1 MNSTSRLA
9 LVLAG
14 TALIAA
20 PAAAQVPDLLNALD
34 AGGRAMATGGANAA
48 TNVDTYST
56 YYNPAALAYLDT
68 RAVGLTYRNLPESRT
83 FLSGDRSDPNGR
95 TDGRGG
101 SQSVTHLGFA
111 TPISQ
116 LFGRGSGTLGIS
128 YTVGGYIDDTATATS
143 LDDDP
148 LSLTNYTLR
157 RKAKASF
164 YNVSY
169 GKAVNSS
176 LSYGV
181 GLVFAQQKIEFSE
194 QAIANDGTN
203 PAFAIDNNGSSTGT
217 GVGVLVG
224 ALYTPPSKP
233 DWTLGL
239 SFRSPIDLSGNG
251 ETEREYDTIPGRL
264 IAGATWRKEG
274 YRGGKDY
281 LLIGG
286 QVQSFFGGDSS
297 QYFDRGTQTLFGAGI
312 EYSVG
317 IEQGRVPLRVGF
329 TTVPSGGDGFTSRN
343 AFTFGFGLRPNRY
356 PVGLDVSYAVPEG
369 GGYDFS
375 VGLSYRFK

>member
-1 MNSTSRLA
+1 MMPTSRLA

-14 TALIAA
+14 TSLLAA
-20 PAAAQVPDLLNALD
+20 GASAQVPDLLNALD

-48 TNVDTYST
+48 TNVDTLST
-56 YYNPAALAYLDT
+56 YYNPAALGYLDA

-83 FLSGDRSDPNGR
+83 FLSGDRDNPNGR
-95 TDGRGG
+95 TDGRSG
-101 SQSVTHLGFA
+101 SQSIAHLGFA
-111 TPISQ
+111 TPIRE
-116 LFGRGSGTLGIS
+116 LFGRGSGTLGVS
-128 YTVGGYIDDTATATS
+128 YTLGGYIDDTATAAT

-148 LSLTNYTLR
+148 LTITNYRLR
-157 RKAKASF
+157 REAKASF
-164 YNVSY
+164 YNLSY
-169 GKAVNSS
+169 GKAVNSG
-176 LSYGV
+176 LAFGV
-181 GLVFAQQKIEFSE
+181 GLVFAEQKVEFRE
-194 QAIANDGTN
+194 TGTANDGSS
-203 PAFAIDNNGSSTGT
+203 PAFAIDNGGSSTGS
-217 GVGVLVG
+217 GVGVLAGV
-224 ALYTPPSKP
+224 LYTPPSTP

-239 SFRSPIDLSGNG
+239 SYRSPIDLSGNR
-251 ETEREYDTIPGRL
+251 ETANAYDTIPGRL

-297 QYFDRGTQTLFGAGI
+297 QYFDRETQTLFGFGV

-329 TTVPSGGDGFTSRN
+329 TTVPSAGDGFSSRN

-356 PVGLDVSYAVPEG
+356 PVGLDVSYAVPDG

-375 VGLSYRFK
+375 IGLSYRFN